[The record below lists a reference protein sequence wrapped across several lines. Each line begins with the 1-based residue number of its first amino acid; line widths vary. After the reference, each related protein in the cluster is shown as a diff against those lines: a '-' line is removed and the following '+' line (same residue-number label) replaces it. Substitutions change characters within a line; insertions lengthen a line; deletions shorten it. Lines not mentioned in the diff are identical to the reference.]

1 MNPLLIAAATAGVLL
16 VVAACVAFWP
26 SARSGDADLERR
38 LRLVAATLAGS
49 ATAADDADVGLFRRR
64 SDKFWLYDR
73 IERRFSMLEGRRA
86 LPKAVVLG
94 FLLAVAVGVAALL
107 MRFGILSLLV
117 APVAWAAGSWG
128 LLRMWN
134 ASQCADFVKRFPE
147 VVDHVVRLTRT
158 GLPPVEAIAV
168 VAEEAQGPVKR
179 VMQEVSDDLSSGLD
193 PEVVLR
199 GTAARVRIP
208 EFTLFSAALC
218 LQRTT
223 GGAISA
229 ALGNLSA
236 TLRARM
242 EVEMKAHASTAQT
255 RITLWVLSAVPVLV
269 VVAQSYLNPSALQE
283 LSRNP
288 TLLRLGV
295 GLIVLGLLIARG
307 IASRF
312 GR

>member
-1 MNPLLIAAATAGVLL
+1 MNPLLIAAAAGVFL
-16 VVAACVAFWP
+16 VVAVYLTLR
-26 SARSGDADLERR
+26 SSVRSGDADLERR
-38 LRLVAATLAGS
+38 LRLVAAALGGS
-49 ATAADDADVGLFRRR
+49 VTAVDDADVGLFRRQ

-86 LPKAVVLG
+86 LPKAVALG
-94 FLLAVAVGVAALL
+94 FLLAVAAGVAALV
-107 MRFGILSLLV
+107 MRFGMLFTLV
-117 APVAWAAGSWG
+117 APVAWVAGSWG

-134 ASQCADFVKRFPE
+134 ASRRTDFVKRFPE

-158 GLPPVEAIAV
+158 GLPPVEAISV

-223 GGAISA
+223 GGAIST

-269 VVAQSYLNPSALQE
+269 VAAQSYLNPSALQE

-288 TLLRLGV
+288 ALLRWGV